1 MALTINTPV
10 SSAVSVS
17 DLFTNKGRTELLS
30 VPAIQELGIRLWK
43 DSNTLLGYNTPA
55 VQRALLENAEIQEAM
70 DNHLRNVV
78 ATFTYTDKEGTEFS
92 GAEAIKEAMKRCS
105 VLYTTAKGLG
115 QVFSEAEKAEL
126 IESGEYVS
134 TGVNGQVLTAKQGAE
149 LLSVSAS
156 LREMGI
162 NTTPN
167 ASGLGKARNIVI

>member
-1 MALTINTPV
+1 MALTIITNAPT
-10 SSAVSVS
+10 AVSVS
-17 DLFTNKGRTELLS
+17 DLFTNKGRTELLN
-30 VPAIQELGIRLWK
+30 VPAIQALGISLWK
-43 DSNTLLGYNTPA
+43 ASNTLLGYNTPA
-55 VQRALLENAEIQEAM
+55 VQRALLENAEIQVAM
-70 DNHLRNVV
+70 DNHLESVV
-78 ATFTYTDKEGTEFS
+78 ATFNYTDKEGTEFY

-115 QVFSEAEKAEL
+115 QAFSEAEKAEL

-149 LLSVSAS
+149 LLSVSSA

>member
-10 SSAVSVS
+10 SSAVSVA
-17 DLFTNKGRTELLS
+17 DLFTNKGRTDLLS
-30 VPAIQELGIRLWK
+30 VPAIRDLGIALWK
-43 DSNTLLGYNTPA
+43 ESNTLLGYDTPA
-55 VQRALLENAEIQEAM
+55 VRTALLANEQIQAAM
-70 DNHLRNVV
+70 NEHLESVV
-78 ATFTYTDKEGTEFS
+78 ATYAYTDKEGTEFY

-115 QVFSEAEKAEL
+115 QAFSEAEKAEL
-126 IESGEYVS
+126 VQSGEYVS

-149 LLSVSAS
+149 LINLSSE